1 MLTIRTIT
9 FGMKYLKNYMNKKT
23 CFKCKLIKN
32 YDCFYTDKRHL
43 DGLKSDCKECFKQ
56 ISKEQYKSSKKHVY
70 YIQNQE
76 KILIN
81 RKDNLIINR
90 EKFLKRKLKS
100 PEKYLLIHA
109 KSRAKKRNLDFDISI
124 EDVKIPEKCPVLGIL
139 LVFSLNKRT
148 NNTPSIDRID
158 SSKGYIKGNVIVVSW
173 RANMLKN
180 NGTWQEHQQI
190 ADYYKG
196 IIK

>member
-1 MLTIRTIT
+1 MQQLNS
-9 FGMKYLKNYMNKKT
+9 FFNK
-23 CFKCKLIKN
+23 FK
-32 YDCFYTDKRHL
+32 HL
-43 DGLKSDCKECFKQ
+43 AVPHK
-56 ISKEQYKSSKKHVY
+56 VV
-70 YIQNQE
+70 
-76 KILIN
+76 
-81 RKDNLIINR
+81 R
-90 EKFLKRKLKS
+90 EKCARLCS
-100 PEKYLLIHA
+100 QCI
-109 KSRAKKRNLDFDISI
+109 KKDISI